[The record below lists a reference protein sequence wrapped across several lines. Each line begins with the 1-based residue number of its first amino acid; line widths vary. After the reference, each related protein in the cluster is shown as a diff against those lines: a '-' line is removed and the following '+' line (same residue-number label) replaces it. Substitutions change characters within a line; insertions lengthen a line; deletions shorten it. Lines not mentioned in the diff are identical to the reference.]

1 MQLQPEIHKLTTSN
15 QEEPMLLFSLIALV
29 IAAALVLTLALAAS
43 ASPVRVDANL
53 KLDTDEA
60 PIKPIN
66 MKSKTF
72 VTTHQGVSHESIPVV
87 SAAGMQ

>member
-1 MQLQPEIHKLTTSN
+1 
-15 QEEPMLLFSLIALV
+15 MLIFGLIVLV
-29 IAAALVLTLALAAS
+29 VASALVLTLALAAS
-43 ASPVRVDANL
+43 ASPVRSDASL
-53 KLDTDEA
+53 EQIEDDA

-72 VTTHQGVSHESIPVV
+72 ATTHQGVAHDKRPVV

>member
-1 MQLQPEIHKLTTSN
+1 
-15 QEEPMLLFSLIALV
+15 MLIFSLIVLV
-29 IAAALVLTLALAAS
+29 VASALVLTLALAAS
-43 ASPVRVDANL
+43 ASPVRSDASL
-53 KLDTDEA
+53 EQPEDDA

-72 VTTHQGVSHESIPVV
+72 ETTHQGVAHDKRPVV